1 MSRDGKRRMSIQA
14 VLMASVLLVCGSMG
28 IVATGL
34 QYYFGKLMAQDAAHQ
49 RYEAVA
55 KSAQRDITLLDRRAE
70 TITTLMADYDEH
82 LLPADYGLTHPALQA
97 FADAMAR
104 VDKVYSIYLGYPNGD
119 LLQLINLESSG
130 EVRQALGAQ
139 DAHRWILAVHQT
151 YGSEKKL
158 VHYFLDAQLNSLEE
172 PVLVGEFDSRNRP
185 WYQQAM
191 QSDALTNTKPYIFK
205 STNAPGITYTSRVRG
220 TDVAVGV
227 DISLAGLEELIHSEL
242 GGTGSDA
249 FIFSR
254 EGELGLTFRSP
265 PEDSIYSISESS
277 IAQLIRGGGRDHVL
291 TSVEDSGRDY
301 FVYLTLLDSTS
312 AVGRY
317 FGVAVYEQRLIK
329 PYMQQVYIA
338 VAVCAGALLLFLCL
352 AWVLARRIVGTVNT
366 LSEQTAKVRDR
377 KYDEVRAVESRIR
390 QFHHLSQSLVDMSE
404 SIQEY
409 ERAQKELMDAI
420 IKLIAEAIDAKSHYT
435 AGHCERVPVLGL
447 MLAKHAHKA
456 DFGKFKE
463 FSIDTPEQWRE
474 FEIGAWLHDCGKISV
489 PEHVVDKGS
498 KLEVIYNRI
507 HEVRMRF
514 EVLWR
519 DAEIDMLRKLRTHP
533 EQEEALMKKLREER
547 AALQQDFAF
556 VAECNVGGEFLS
568 DEKAERLQEI
578 AERTWERNFSN
589 VLGLSP
595 VEEMRL
601 NDKGLLREELLPVT
615 EALLAD
621 KPEHLIDREHPF
633 ELDER
638 LGIKM
643 EIPEHLYNQGE
654 LYNLS
659 IKRGTLSAEDRFK
672 INEHMIGTI
681 RMLDR
686 LPFPD
691 ELANVPRIAS
701 THHETLRGDGYPR
714 RLDEND
720 LGVLD
725 RILAVADIFEALT
738 ASDRPY
744 KKAKTLS
751 ETLRIMS
758 FMVKDRHI
766 DAEVFRLF
774 LESNVYGEY
783 ASQYL
788 KPDQIDEVDIS
799 AYL

>member
-1 MSRDGKRRMSIQA
+1 MENKRKRRISIQA
-14 VLMASVLLVCGSMG
+14 VIMASVLLVCGSMG
-28 IVATGL
+28 VVATGL
-34 QYYFGKLMAQDAAHQ
+34 QYYFGKSMAQETAHKL
-49 RYEAVA
+49 YETVA
-55 KSAQRDITLLDRRAE
+55 KSAQRDISLLDKRAE
-70 TITTLMADYDEH
+70 TITELMADYEEH

-97 FADAMAR
+97 FADAMER

-119 LLQLINLESSG
+119 LLQLINLDSSR
-130 EVRQALGAQ
+130 EVRGALGAKEQ
-139 DAHRWILAVHQT
+139 HRWILAVHQT
-151 YGSEKKL
+151 SGSNKQL
-158 VHYFLDAQLNSLEE
+158 VHYFLDEQLQSLGE
-172 PVLVGEFDSRNRP
+172 PVVVGEFDSRTRL

-191 QSDALTNTKPYIFK
+191 RSDGLTHTEPYIFK
-205 STNAPGITYTSRVRG
+205 STNAPGITYASRVRK
-220 TDVAVGV
+220 TEVTVGV
-227 DISLAGLEELIHSEL
+227 DISLSGLQELLRSEL

-249 FIFSR
+249 FIFST
-254 EGELGLTFRSP
+254 EGELGLTFRSS
-265 PEDSIYSISESS
+265 PEDAIYSISSGS
-277 IAQLIRGGGRDHVL
+277 ISKLIREDGRDHAL
-291 TSVEDSGRDY
+291 ELVEDSGKDY
-301 FVYLTLLDSTS
+301 FVYLTLLDESS

-317 FGVAVYEQRLIK
+317 FGVAVYEQRLLE
-329 PYMQQVYIA
+329 PYMQQVYLA
-338 VAVCAGALLLFLCL
+338 VAICAGALLLFLCF
-352 AWVLARRIVGTVNT
+352 AWVLARRIVSNVQA

-377 KYDEVRAVESRIR
+377 KYGEVEAVKSRIR

-420 IKLIAEAIDAKSHYT
+420 IKLIAEAIDTKSHYT

-447 MLAKHAHKA
+447 MLAKHADKA
-456 DFGKFKE
+456 DFGMFKE

-489 PEHVVDKGS
+489 PEHIVDKGS

-519 DAEIDMLRKLRTHP
+519 DAEIDMLHKLMQHP
-533 EQEEALMKKLREER
+533 EQEEALMTKLREAR
-547 AALQQDFAF
+547 DALQEEFAF

-568 DEKAERLQEI
+568 DEKAERLQQI

-589 VLGLSP
+589 LLGLSP

-601 NDKGLLREELLPVT
+601 NDKGLLREGVLPVT
-615 EALLAD
+615 EPLLAD
-621 KPEHLIDREHPF
+621 KPDHVIERERPF
-633 ELDER
+633 EVDER
-638 LGIKM
+638 LGVKM

-672 INEHMIGTI
+672 INEHMISTI

-751 ETLRIMS
+751 ESLKIMS
-758 FMVKDRHI
+758 FMVKDKHI
-766 DAEVFRLF
+766 DKEVFRLF
-774 LESNVYGEY
+774 LEADIYGEY
-783 ASQYL
+783 ARAYL
-788 KPDQIDEVDIS
+788 KPEQVDEVDIS